1 MNIVIAQARI
11 KPDRVPQLEAAA
23 DRMFAAI
30 EAAQPAGIRYAW
42 LLLPDGETFAAVVQ
56 VDEGAENTIPDLPE
70 YQELQQGLA
79 DSLAGP
85 TERRELTVIGS
96 YRLF

>member
-1 MNIVIAQARI
+1 MNIVIAQAKI
-11 KPDRVPQLEAAA
+11 KADRVPQLEAAA

-30 EAAQPAGIRYAW
+30 QAAQPEGVRYAW

-56 VDEGAENTIPDLPE
+56 VDAGAENTIPDLPE
-70 YQELQQGLA
+70 YQELQAGLA

>member
-23 DRMFAAI
+23 ERMFAAI

-42 LLLPDGETFAAVVQ
+42 LLLGDGETFAAVVQ
-56 VDEGAENTIPDLPE
+56 VDEGAVNRIPELPE
-70 YQELQQGLA
+70 YQELQKGLA